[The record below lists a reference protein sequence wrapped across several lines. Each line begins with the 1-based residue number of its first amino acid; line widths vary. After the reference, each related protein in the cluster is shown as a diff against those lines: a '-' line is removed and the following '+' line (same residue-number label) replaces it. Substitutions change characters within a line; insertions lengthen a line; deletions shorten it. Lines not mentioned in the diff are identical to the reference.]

1 MIQSFIIL
9 VTAIITFDAYA
20 VEKSPQETSVVNTVT
35 TDAAQIEI
43 IKEIQRLHI
52 ILLGTLIIEA
62 KSVVAVNN
70 VNGEQVTTHVKDT
83 IWYVVNQI
91 SQDITNPIQPIQPSE
106 DFSAYQKDKSQ

>member
-1 MIQSFIIL
+1 MMQGFIIL
-9 VTAIITFDAYA
+9 LTAIITFDVYA

-35 TDAAQIEI
+35 TDSAQMEI

-52 ILLGTLIIEA
+52 TLLGTLIIES
-62 KSVVAVNN
+62 KSVVTVNN

-83 IWYVVNQI
+83 IWNVVNKI
-91 SQDITNPIQPIQPSE
+91 GQDITTPMQQIQPSE